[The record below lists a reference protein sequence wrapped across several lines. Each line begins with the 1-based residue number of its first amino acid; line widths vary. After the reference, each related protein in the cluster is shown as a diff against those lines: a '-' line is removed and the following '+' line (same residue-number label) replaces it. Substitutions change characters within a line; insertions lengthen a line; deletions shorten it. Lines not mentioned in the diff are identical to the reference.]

1 MVCQI
6 VYIADYCSTYL
17 NVYLK
22 IVGLFLLIITT
33 AQALG
38 QAGDSS
44 IKAAEMDFWSFQ
56 PIQRSK
62 LPIVKNQSWIESPI
76 DNFVLAKLESVGL
89 QPAAPASK
97 RMLLRRLTVNLTGL
111 LPTLE
116 ELRAFESDHS
126 PQAWVNVIDRL
137 LASPRYGERWGRHWL
152 DVARYGDSNGG
163 DENVYFPNA
172 NKYRDYVVDA
182 LNRDQPFS
190 EFVQE
195 QIAGDLMPLGSDPE
209 SLRRR
214 IIATG
219 FLVIGTKILAEPD
232 PRKMEMD
239 IIDEQID
246 TIGKAFM
253 GLSIGCAR
261 CHDHKFDPISTRSYY
276 SMAGIFKST
285 YTMEHYN
292 IVAKWHEREVGTASE
307 MDALKKV
314 QGEVAQIKSGN
325 EAINREAR
333 EKLQTKVRRDVAKY
347 MLGANEVIYRRRLIG
362 EPEPLGP
369 SVMKNPIKK
378 SNVLLFE
385 AEDFDRGNVTVD
397 RSNYGKDIGIISDPG
412 GQKNFIEYDIDLP
425 ITDNY
430 QIELRYAANLERPGQ
445 ILMDGKVIQ
454 PEAIRETTG
463 GWQPEHQKW
472 IVEGVYQFKAG
483 KHVLRIQSE
492 PMMSHIDK
500 VLIIKAPLS
509 KSSELVDVDESWAP
523 RDLNQIASEE
533 NLVPSILKNWADLLI
548 AAEQENNPLFKIWL
562 EYAKLPRRSF
572 FAEAKRLANEN
583 RSELC
588 RPLGQKQ
595 PNDFALVWD
604 WFNGF
609 TPNSLKSVADHYR
622 ALFDEAWGWDSAKA
636 TSDQKELLSFLL
648 DKKGPF
654 VLPKN
659 IEVHFDAA
667 VRNKIKINRERL
679 AALDKAMPKLP
690 KAMAVEDRKIEDL
703 SVHIRG
709 DYLTLGEKVP
719 RGVPMPFNFSD
730 RYRVVDETSGRL
742 KLAQWLTDREH
753 PLTARV
759 IANRVWHWHFGKG
772 LVGTPDDFGIRGSQ
786 PTHPEL
792 LDWLASELIQSGWS
806 LKHLHKLILR
816 SSAYMMSTTSNS
828 IAAEIDPDNKWLWR
842 MNRHRMEAEVVHDC
856 LLQLS
861 GRLDLKMGGL
871 AAQVKTQDPTSEDL
885 EKNKEIYRKITRRAL
900 YVPVHRTQVYD
911 LFDAFDFP
919 DPGTTTG
926 RRNATTVATQALFFL
941 NNDWLMQQ
949 ADALAK
955 RSSGSPKAR
964 VDFLYETTLG
974 RVPTSAERA
983 SALNFIGR
991 FGRSLPDSL
1000 AMVERDQKSWAA
1012 YCQVLLQSNHFLY
1025 LN

>member
-1 MVCQI
+1 M
-6 VYIADYCSTYL
+6 
-17 NVYLK
+17 
-22 IVGLFLLIITT
+22 
-33 AQALG
+33 
-38 QAGDSS
+38 
-44 IKAAEMDFWSFQ
+44 
-56 PIQRSK
+56 
-62 LPIVKNQSWIESPI
+62 
-76 DNFVLAKLESVGL
+76 
-89 QPAAPASK
+89 
-97 RMLLRRLTVNLTGL
+97 
-111 LPTLE
+111 
-116 ELRAFESDHS
+116 
-126 PQAWVNVIDRL
+126 
-137 LASPRYGERWGRHWL
+137 
-152 DVARYGDSNGG
+152 
-163 DENVYFPNA
+163 
-172 NKYRDYVVDA
+172 
-182 LNRDQPFS
+182 
-190 EFVQE
+190 
-195 QIAGDLMPLGSDPE
+195 
-209 SLRRR
+209 
-214 IIATG
+214 
-219 FLVIGTKILAEPD
+219 
-232 PRKMEMD
+232 
-239 IIDEQID
+239 
-246 TIGKAFM
+246 
-253 GLSIGCAR
+253 
-261 CHDHKFDPISTRSYY
+261 
-276 SMAGIFKST
+276 
-285 YTMEHYN
+285 
-292 IVAKWHEREVGTASE
+292 
-307 MDALKKV
+307 
-314 QGEVAQIKSGN
+314 
-325 EAINREAR
+325 
-333 EKLQTKVRRDVAKY
+333 
-347 MLGANEVIYRRRLIG
+347 
-362 EPEPLGP
+362 
-369 SVMKNPIKK
+369 
-378 SNVLLFE
+378 
-385 AEDFDRGNVTVD
+385 
-397 RSNYGKDIGIISDPG
+397 
-412 GQKNFIEYDIDLP
+412 
-425 ITDNY
+425 
-430 QIELRYAANLERPGQ
+430 
-445 ILMDGKVIQ
+445 
-454 PEAIRETTG
+454 
-463 GWQPEHQKW
+463 
-472 IVEGVYQFKAG
+472 
-483 KHVLRIQSE
+483 
-492 PMMSHIDK
+492 
-500 VLIIKAPLS
+500 
-509 KSSELVDVDESWAP
+509 
-523 RDLNQIASEE
+523 
-533 NLVPSILKNWADLLI
+533 
-548 AAEQENNPLFKIWL
+548 
-562 EYAKLPRRSF
+562 PRRSF

-842 MNRHRMEAEVVHDC
+842 LNRHSMEAEVVHDC

-964 VDFLYETTLG
+964 VDFLYEATLG
-974 RVPTSAERA
+974 RKPTNVEHA
-983 SALNFIGR
+983 SALKFVKR
-991 FGRSLPDSL
+991 FAESLSGSL
-1000 AMVERDQKSWAA
+1000 SRAEQEEKSWAA